1 MDFMDLFKKAQQ
13 LKEELG
19 KKQEELGKKVFEGQ
33 SGGGMVTVMVNGRHE
48 VVSLKI
54 DPSLITMNDLNLL
67 QDLTASA
74 VNAALAK
81 AKKEVEGMF
90 ANMIPGISL

>member
-1 MDFMDLFKKAQQ
+1 MDFFKKAQQ

-19 KKQEELGKKVFEGQ
+19 KKQEELGKKIFEGQ
-33 SGGGMVTVMVNGRHE
+33 AGGGMVTATVNGRHE

-54 DPSLITMNDLNLL
+54 DLSLVSMNDVSLL

-90 ANMIPGISL
+90 SNIMTGSS